1 MMKKKIELHVPGTP
15 LNLYKRSGCS
25 LPKTTRFCTQVTENY
40 IFITEQTAVVYQ
52 TSRDMQYQTGGHSVK
67 INFVYLTA
75 GVSCGLP

>member
-1 MMKKKIELHVPGTP
+1 MIKKIELHVPGLP
-15 LNLYKRSGCS
+15 LNLYKRSVRS

-52 TSRDMQYQTGGHSVK
+52 TSRDMQYQTGGHSVE

-75 GVSCGLP
+75 GVSCSLP